1 MERVTGFIEEE
12 SPKRETV
19 IRALD
24 ECYDPCCRDRK
35 ISVVDMGLIESVEIQ
50 GGNVSIEMVLTS
62 GWCPFAARLLEMIKE
77 EVGKLPAVD
86 AVDVEVVWDP
96 TWTPE
101 RMSARRGETQAPAGE
116 AGTLTRSSVER
127 RERMIKDDV
136 LVFDCVAH
144 PFNFDMSNALGQPG
158 EQFINH
164 LYAFHSVLT
173 PRE

>member
-1 MERVTGFIEEE
+1 VGPVEREECVERVTGFIEEE

-77 EVGKLPAVD
+77 EVGKLPTVE

-101 RMSARRGETQAPAGE
+101 RMSAGAREKLRLPLENLAPLREARLRGESA
-116 AGTLTRSSVER
+116 
-127 RERMIKDDV
+127 
-136 LVFDCVAH
+136 
-144 PFNFDMSNALGQPG
+144 
-158 EQFINH
+158 
-164 LYAFHSVLT
+164 
-173 PRE
+173 

>member
-1 MERVTGFIEEE
+1 MTRPRLFRGVGPREREVWMERVTDFIEEA

-35 ISVVDMGLIESVEIQ
+35 ISVVDM
-50 GGNVSIEMVLTS
+50 VLTS

-77 EVGKLPAVD
+77 EIGKLPAVD

-101 RMSARRGETQAPAGE
+101 RMSAGAREKLRLPLEKLAPLREARLRGESA
-116 AGTLTRSSVER
+116 
-127 RERMIKDDV
+127 
-136 LVFDCVAH
+136 
-144 PFNFDMSNALGQPG
+144 
-158 EQFINH
+158 
-164 LYAFHSVLT
+164 
-173 PRE
+173 